1 MSKTL
6 DIVMAGVISGIVAFT
21 TTQIGIAGTVIGAV
35 LGAMLYQIMT
45 HFIREPLGNLKTQ
58 KIETRIVFILP
69 LIIILVIELLYLLSS
84 IYWEPQK
91 IIEFLQGATGWN
103 LFRSI
108 GFGLILMGLYSI
120 IVPENIKRKYGFIL
134 LFVGIIKLLNGFID
148 VKSPLVKAYSILFIE
163 FREIISVIVI
173 LALLYVIVKIFME
186 SVILIREDD
195 QSSNSSNNSENYDQK
210 S

>member
-69 LIIILVIELLYLLSS
+69 LIIILVIELLYLLSP
-84 IYWEPQK
+84 IFWESQK
-91 IIEFLQGATGWN
+91 ILEFLQGATGWN

-148 VKSPLVKAYSILFIE
+148 VESPLVKAYSILFIE
-163 FREIISVIVI
+163 FREIISAIVI

-186 SVILIREDD
+186 SVILIREDN
-195 QSSNSSNNSENYDQK
+195 QSSNNSENYDQK